1 MENPFLGSFADRVPL
16 RPDPLARVLVQ
27 LVYQPVMKI
36 GTTDGL
42 ARFQDAIRSRYPTVQ
57 SMKEVVEIGEID
69 AQGERKAPHNTVTGL
84 LYQFISSDGAS
95 RLTVADNCLTLET
108 AHYISRETFLAELR
122 FIFECFLP
130 EYSPVITRIGFRY
143 VNRISAIGENGEALI
158 PTLVR
163 KELLGLHGLFSDN
176 PPEREL
182 SDARFLVPE
191 GMINMTWGYTEANF
205 VHAPEVLMPTG
216 VPAWVVDI
224 DTITH
229 DDNMA
234 IVGKAESLDSLIDK
248 IKDLANRGR
257 TVFNWCV
264 TSEFLEM
271 FKKEEN

>member
-36 GTTDGL
+36 GTPDGL
-42 ARFQDAIRSRYPTVQ
+42 AKFQDAIRSRYPTVQ
-57 SMKEVVEIGEID
+57 SMKELLEIGEID
-69 AQGERKAPHNTVTGL
+69 AQGEHKAPHKTVTGL

-95 RLTVADNCLTLET
+95 RLTVADNALTLET
-108 AHYISRETFLAELR
+108 AHYVSREDFLEELR
-122 FIFECFLP
+122 FILECFLP

-143 VNRISAIGENGEALI
+143 VNRISAVGDDGELLT

-163 KELLGLHGLFSDN
+163 KELLGLHGLFAGN
-176 PPEREL
+176 PPQREL
-182 SDARFLVPE
+182 SDARFSVPE
-191 GMINMTWGYTEANF
+191 GMVIMTWGHTEPNY
-205 VHAPEVLMPTG
+205 VHAPEVLMPTR

-224 DTITH
+224 DTITN
-229 DDNMA
+229 DANME
-234 IVGKAESLDSLIDK
+234 IIGTTELLDSLVEK
-248 IKDLANRGR
+248 IKDLADRGR

-271 FKKEEN
+271 FKKEES